1 MPNACAGQPP
11 PVVGVIPFAL
21 QSVSGG
27 PGVGVPDVGV
37 PDVGVPD
44 VGVPDVGG
52 PCDAGPCDAG
62 TGEQE
67 GPEYPG
73 EQLLH

>member
-1 MPNACAGQPP
+1 MAPS
-11 PVVGVIPFAL
+11 AL
-21 QSVSGG
+21 VSAQVRVGG
-27 PGVGVPDVGV
+27 PGVA
-37 PDVGVPD
+37 
-44 VGVPDVGG
+44 G
-52 PCDAGPCDAG
+52 PCDAGPCDAGPGVAGPCDAGPGVAGPCDAG